1 MLGELAG
8 LVALWLEEL
17 FELLSAL
24 TIALGLL
31 LALRR
36 VGEGVRA
43 VQLDFARYL
52 LLALEFLLAA
62 DILSTLRAPTWQDI
76 LRLGAVALIR
86 TGLDFYLSRELRE
99 EPRQAAPQVS
109 RSENRLP

>member
-8 LVALWLEEL
+8 TVAAFLAEA

-24 TIALGLL
+24 TIALGLG
-31 LALRR
+31 LALREVR
-36 VGEGVRA
+36 QGVRA
-43 VQLDFARYL
+43 VQLAFARYL

-62 DILSTLRAPTWQDI
+62 DILATLRAPTWEDI

-99 EPRQAAPQVS
+99 EDRRPITGDAGP
-109 RSENRLP
+109 

>member
-1 MLGELAG
+1 MLGELANV
-8 LVALWLEEL
+8 VALWLEEL

-31 LALRR
+31 VALRR

-62 DILSTLRAPTWQDI
+62 DILATLRAPTWQDI
-76 LRLGAVALIR
+76 ARLGAVALIR
-86 TGLDFYLSRELRE
+86 TGLDFYLSRELGDRASGPDPE
-99 EPRQAAPQVS
+99 VRRSEPR
-109 RSENRLP
+109 LP

>member
-1 MLGELAG
+1 MMGELAG
-8 LVALWLEEL
+8 MVSLWLEEL

-31 LALRR
+31 LALRQVR
-36 VGEGVRA
+36 EGVRE
-43 VQLDFARYL
+43 VQLGFARYL

-62 DILSTLRAPTWQDI
+62 DILATLRAPTWQDI

-86 TGLDFYLSRELRE
+86 TGLDFYLARELRE
-99 EPRQAAPQVS
+99 DDARPGR
-109 RSENRLP
+109 ENRLP

>member
-1 MLGELAG
+1 MLGELADT
-8 LVALWLEEL
+8 VATLLAEA

-36 VGEGVRA
+36 LRDGVRA
-43 VQLDFARYL
+43 VQLSFARYL

-62 DILSTLRAPTWQDI
+62 DILATLRAPTWEDI

-99 EPRQAAPQVS
+99 EDRRPITGDAGP
-109 RSENRLP
+109 

>member
-1 MLGELAG
+1 MLGEVAG
-8 LVALWLEEL
+8 VVSLWLEEL

-36 VGEGVRA
+36 VRDGVRE
-43 VQLDFARYL
+43 VQLSFARYL

-62 DILSTLRAPTWQDI
+62 DILATLRAPTWQDI

-86 TGLDFYLSRELRE
+86 TGLDFYLARELRE
-99 EPRQAAPQVS
+99 DDARPPAA
-109 RSENRLP
+109 RGENRLP